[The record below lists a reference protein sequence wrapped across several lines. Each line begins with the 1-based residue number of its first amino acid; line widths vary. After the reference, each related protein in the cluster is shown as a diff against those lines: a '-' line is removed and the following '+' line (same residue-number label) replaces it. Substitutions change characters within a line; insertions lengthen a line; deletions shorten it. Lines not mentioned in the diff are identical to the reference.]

1 MSSIPLL
8 LTNNINN
15 YDLIDYFVNNATMPL
30 GIRPDE
36 IVDRTLILSTV
47 DGLEK
52 CKGVVITEGVTYTK
66 EETRNYT
73 SALVSDQTFITN
85 LTYFINMFRID
96 IPLTTVSVDGTNYQC
111 NSYISLS
118 GKLYYILTSVP
129 LTN

>member
-15 YDLIDYFVNNATMPL
+15 YDLIDYFVNNVTMPF

-36 IVDRTLILSTV
+36 TVDRTLILSTV

-52 CKGVVITEGVTYTK
+52 CKGVVVREGVTYTK

-73 SALVSDQTFITN
+73 SSLVSDQTFITN

-118 GKLYYILTSVP
+118 GKPYYILTSVP

>member
-15 YDLIDYFVNNATMPL
+15 YDLIDYFVNNVTMPF

-36 IVDRTLILSTV
+36 TVDRTLILSTV

-52 CKGVVITEGVTYTK
+52 CKGVVVREGVTYTK

-73 SALVSDQTFITN
+73 SALVSDQTFISN

-118 GKLYYILTSVP
+118 GKPYYILTSVP

>member
-30 GIRPDE
+30 GIRPAE

-73 SALVSDQTFITN
+73 SALVSDQTFISN
-85 LTYFINMFRID
+85 LSYFINMFRID